1 MKDEVKAN
9 LAVASVVELPLV
21 RRRYEHTE
29 NFRAVSNH
37 QIRRTT

>member
-1 MKDEVKAN
+1 MKDEVKVN
-9 LAVASVVELPLV
+9 LAVAAGGFCLV